1 MPGKPYMN
9 KPEASKYGKK
19 HDRLRSRAKTLDE
32 KSMDPNNPVSDN
44 KFNRLQ
50 NRATAKFD
58 KAREIRNKVDESPNT
73 MKPYQAHHPMKMNHS
88 AMKMKSPYNMKPGI
102 LRHMK
107 GN

>member
-73 MKPYQAHHPMKMNHS
+73 MKPYQAHHPMKMKGPFHNAHVKGHRPS
-88 AMKMKSPYNMKPGI
+88 I
-102 LRHMK
+102 LNQMSHNK
-107 GN
+107 